1 VLVLAPTREIAM
13 QGVEAAT
20 QIGAHLPDLKLA
32 SFIGGLPVAEDKRKA
47 VHCQLAVGTPGR
59 LRQVG
64 EPANSVGIPLM
75 CLTLGYESSLKLLT
89 AVFKNN
95 RL

>member
-1 VLVLAPTREIAM
+1 MVLAPTREIAM

-64 EPANSVGIPLM
+64 ESAKRVVIIPFSV
-75 CLTLGYESSLKLLT
+75 LLWL
-89 AVFKNN
+89 ADHGLFKP
-95 RL
+95 